1 MPKQSVFTASA
12 RSILH
17 GRGNFAAATQTVLIR
32 LLALGLNAATSII
45 VARILKAQGR
55 GEMSALIIWSG
66 MLTGM
71 VTFGLPSSLV
81 FNLRHKPERASSTMG
96 AGLVLTVLISIA
108 VGAIGYA
115 IVPITLTH
123 YSARDILYARW
134 FLLSSPIPIVSFVA
148 RAAMEAEGKFTFSNV
163 VAWSCPV
170 LTLVGLVGLA
180 AAHHLT
186 PVTGGLAYVLSAV
199 PSMVW
204 LVVKAWQ
211 DYAPNLHGLANSASD
226 LLKYGV
232 RSWGI
237 DLLNALAGQADLV
250 LIVRF
255 LNSDMMGTYVVAEG
269 FARLLSVFQ
278 TSAATILFPRVAA
291 RESSEVVSLT
301 GKAVRITMACTVA
314 GAIVM
319 AFTGSSL
326 LRMIYGAE
334 YAEKGTLVFR
344 VLLCEVVI
352 GGATDVLA
360 QAFMAL
366 GRPGIVSTIQA
377 VGIGIGLSLMPLLIQ
392 RFGIVGAG
400 IALLISTSIRFC
412 LTLLCFRPILRTKPP
427 NLVMDRSDFDFAAH
441 RIAGFAAA
449 SQAVVE

>member
-1 MPKQSVFTASA
+1 
-12 RSILH
+12 
-17 GRGNFAAATQTVLIR
+17 
-32 LLALGLNAATSII
+32 
-45 VARILKAQGR
+45 
-55 GEMSALIIWSG
+55 
-66 MLTGM
+66 
-71 VTFGLPSSLV
+71 
-81 FNLRHKPERASSTMG
+81 
-96 AGLVLTVLISIA
+96 
-108 VGAIGYA
+108 
-115 IVPITLTH
+115 
-123 YSARDILYARW
+123 
-134 FLLSSPIPIVSFVA
+134 
-148 RAAMEAEGKFTFSNV
+148 
-163 VAWSCPV
+163 
-170 LTLVGLVGLA
+170 
-180 AAHHLT
+180 
-186 PVTGGLAYVLSAV
+186 
-199 PSMVW
+199 
-204 LVVKAWQ
+204 
-211 DYAPNLHGLANSASD
+211 
-226 LLKYGV
+226 
-232 RSWGI
+232 
-237 DLLNALAGQADLV
+237 
-250 LIVRF
+250 
-255 LNSDMMGTYVVAEG
+255 
-269 FARLLSVFQ
+269 
-278 TSAATILFPRVAA
+278 
-291 RESSEVVSLT
+291 
-301 GKAVRITMACTVA
+301 MACTVA